1 MRFKYKERTQYRW
14 GFIVIFRKC
23 YLLYLTML
31 MGCLTA
37 CSDFVEVDL
46 PKNQLSAPSVFEDP
60 SIAESAIHGVYY
72 QMRTSGL
79 VSGKGLNVPMGLYT
93 DELDYYRF
101 DRGEPLENYKNHT
114 VRADNLLVEG
124 FWNDT
129 YSQIY
134 TVNSIISGVE
144 SSVSLTLE
152 ERRQFKGEALFV
164 RAYLHLLLVELF
176 GDIPYITV
184 TDYTVNRDV
193 LRMPKVLVYS
203 NIITD
208 LNLAIDLL
216 PESDFS
222 GERVRP
228 YTAVAEAVLARA
240 YLYTEQWTLAEAMA
254 NRVIVKFGALESDLS
269 KVFLKEASG
278 TIWQFKPNEEG
289 DNTSEGA
296 RFIFT
301 TTPPFDIAVS
311 DLLLDAFE
319 SDDLRQSSWLKEVR
333 NTTGT
338 ETWYH
343 AFKYKEQDNTEN
355 SVEYSIQLRLA
366 EQYLIRAESRAH
378 QGDVSGAQADINAV
392 RNRAGL
398 SNTLANTLNELLD
411 AILQERRVEL
421 FTEQGHRWFDL
432 KRMGKAA
439 EVLREIKPNWK
450 DTHILLPIP
459 DEELTLNPNLL
470 PQNDG
475 Y

>member
-1 MRFKYKERTQYRW
+1 MRLKYKETTPYQRI
-14 GFIVIFRKC
+14 FIVISRK
-23 YLLYLTML
+23 YNLLCLTIL
-31 MGCLTA
+31 MGFLVS

-46 PKNQLSAPSVFEDP
+46 PKNQLSTPSVFEDP
-60 SIAESAIHGVYY
+60 SIADSAINGVYY

-79 VSGKGLNVPMGLYT
+79 MSSEGLNVSMGVYT
-93 DELDYYRF
+93 DELNYYRF
-101 DRGEPLENYKNHT
+101 DQEEALENYQNHT
-114 VRADNLLVEG
+114 VRPDNPIVES
-124 FWNDT
+124 FWNDSYT
-129 YSQIY
+129 QIY
-134 TVNSIISGVE
+134 TVNAIISGVE
-144 SSVSLTLE
+144 GSVSLTLE
-152 ERRQFKGEALFV
+152 KKNQFKGEALFV

-176 GDIPYITV
+176 GDIPYITG

-193 LRMPKVLVYS
+193 PRMPKVLVYS

-222 GERVRP
+222 GEHVRP

-240 YLYTEQWTLAEAMA
+240 YLYSGQWALAETMA
-254 NRVIVKFGALESDLS
+254 NRVIVKFGALEPDLN

-289 DNTSEGA
+289 NNTKEGA

-301 TTPPFDIAVS
+301 TTPPFDVTVS

-338 ETWYH
+338 ESWYH
-343 AFKYKEQDNTEN
+343 AFKYKEQDNTES
-355 SVEYSIQLRLA
+355 SVEYSVQLRLA

-378 QGDVSGAQADINAV
+378 QGDVTGAQADINAV